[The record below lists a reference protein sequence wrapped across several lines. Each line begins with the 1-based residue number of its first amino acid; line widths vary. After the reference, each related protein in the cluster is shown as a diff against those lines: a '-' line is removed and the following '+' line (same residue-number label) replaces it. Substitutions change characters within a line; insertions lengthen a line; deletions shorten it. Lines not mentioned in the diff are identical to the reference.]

1 MYMAR
6 VIGNVVATR
15 KEDSLVGLKFMVIK
29 RVNAQEQEQGMDE
42 VAADYV
48 GAGIG
53 DYVLVGQ
60 GSSVRVRDDKKSV
73 PVDLAIIGII
83 DSIDVEG
90 LVR

>member
-15 KEDSLVGLKFMVIK
+15 KEDSLVGLKFMVIR

>member
-29 RVNAQEQEQGMDE
+29 RVNAHEQEQGMDE